1 MPVNQDYT
9 RNYMATIYDVAA
21 KAGVS
26 TYTVSAVINRSAYV
40 SPELT
45 ARVEQAVTELDY
57 TINHL
62 ARSLQTRQTMTVGM
76 LMPDIDNPFYAKA
89 VRGAEDKLREA
100 GYSLLLGNTNNSIDE
115 QTRYLK
121 LFRARQI
128 DGIIL
133 VLAAGDQAEVDRA
146 VKSGKPIV
154 FAARLPNMEADSVTA
169 DNVGGAEMAVA
180 HLIKKG
186 HKHVAIVTGNKDTS
200 TGNDRII
207 GWQQALTGQGLQAP
221 PQYIVECDWTT
232 QTAFEATKKFLLSA
246 DPRPTAFF
254 VANLLMMIGVVRA
267 IAEAGLKCPQDIEI
281 ASCDDADWLEV
292 FQPPITTIAQPAYA
306 IGFEAAALLLK
317 RMKNP
322 KQEITQTV
330 LKPVLH
336 VRQ

>member
-1 MPVNQDYT
+1 MQDNQDYT

-76 LMPDIDNPFYAKA
+76 LMPDIDNPFYAKT

-133 VLAAGDQAEVDRA
+133 VMAAGDQTEVDRA
-146 VKSGKPIV
+146 VRSGKPIV
-154 FAARLPNMEADSVTA
+154 FAARRPAMDADSVTA
-169 DNVGGAEMAVA
+169 DNVGGAAMAVE

-186 HKHVAIVTGNKDTS
+186 HKHIAIVTGNKDTS
-200 TGNDRII
+200 TGNDRIT
-207 GWQQALTGQGLQAP
+207 GWQQVLTVHGLQAP
-221 PQYIVECDWTT
+221 REYIVECDWTT
-232 QTAFEATKKFLLSA
+232 QTAFQVTKKFLLSA

-267 IAEAGLKCPQDIEI
+267 IAEAGLQCPQDIEI
-281 ASCDDADWLEV
+281 ASCDDAEWLEV
-292 FQPPITTIAQPAYA
+292 FHPPITTIAQPAYE

-322 KQEITQTV
+322 KQEFTQTI